1 MLLVTGPLTRCRF
14 CPIPAALAESD
25 CVCAL
30 LPCWLNGRRLQEDTG
45 SGAAQWQFTY
55 LTNGAYRITN
65 VKRGSDQCD
74 QKVLSSLPSGSSDI
88 QILNTDDRCCSQ
100 ISLLQQHAR

>member
-1 MLLVTGPLTRCRF
+1 M
-14 CPIPAALAESD
+14 
-25 CVCAL
+25 
-30 LPCWLNGRRLQEDTG
+30 NGRCLQEDNG

-74 QKVLSSLPSGSSDI
+74 QKVLGSLPSGSSDI
-88 QILNTDDRCCSQ
+88 QILDTDDRCCSQ
-100 ISLLQQHAR
+100 LPCCDCLRTHVQVQATAMCQACHL